1 MNKPDTELVKQVYNA
16 QKLKPSRSDWCL
28 QIEQD
33 LKTTDI
39 DMSEEQI
46 ASTKKHTFKALVTR
60 KTRELA
66 TKHLVQIRETHS
78 KSKAL
83 KVENGM
89 KEYLKT
95 DKLNTEEKIL
105 LFQLRTYTFDCKAN
119 YPYKFGDN
127 LSCQLCNQEDE
138 QRHLLKCLPTTSG
151 INLSDIKYENLFGT
165 AEEQINIAK
174 VFKKVTEKRKLLL
187 SNSS

>member
-1 MNKPDTELVKQVYNA
+1 
-16 QKLKPSRSDWCL
+16 
-28 QIEQD
+28 
-33 LKTTDI
+33 
-39 DMSEEQI
+39 
-46 ASTKKHTFKALVTR
+46 
-60 KTRELA
+60 
-66 TKHLVQIRETHS
+66 
-78 KSKAL
+78 
-83 KVENGM
+83 M

-127 LSCQLCNQEDE
+127 LSCQLCNQKDE
-138 QRHLLKCLPTTSG
+138 QQHLLKCLPTTSG

-174 VFKKVTEKRKLLL
+174 VFKKVTQKRKLLL

>member
-1 MNKPDTELVKQVYNA
+1 
-16 QKLKPSRSDWCL
+16 
-28 QIEQD
+28 
-33 LKTTDI
+33 
-39 DMSEEQI
+39 MSEEQI

-66 TKHLVQIRETHS
+66 TKYLVQIRDTHS

-127 LSCQLCNQEDE
+127 LSCQLCNQKDE
-138 QRHLLKCLPTTSG
+138 QQHLLKCLPTTSG
-151 INLSDIKYENLFGT
+151 INLSDIKFIWY
-165 AEEQINIAK
+165 
-174 VFKKVTEKRKLLL
+174 R
-187 SNSS
+187 